1 VTLHALQNLDRR
13 WVFLMMLLA
22 VAIPTLMDL
31 RFPER
36 PSALSQAVYDRVE
49 ALPQGSRV
57 LLALDYDP
65 GSEGEI
71 APMAAALVHHCARR
85 GAKMYFVTLW
95 PAGTGMITQV
105 LSRVIAA
112 DLPHLVYGR
121 DFVNLGFQT
130 GNEGIIKLMASD
142 LPRTFPTDARGAPL
156 SSLPIMEGVASLRD
170 MDLVVALSSGN
181 PGAKE
186 WVQYGVS
193 ACPGDFEFVAGCT
206 GVQAPQLYPYVP
218 QQISGLLAAI
228 KGAAEYEQLVFP
240 DGSRREA
247 RRRMGPQ
254 LIAHLLMVGLIIAG
268 NGVYFSARRAAS
280 RREASR

>member
-1 VTLHALQNLDRR
+1 MIVHALQNLDRR

-36 PSALSQAVYDRVE
+36 PSALTQSVYDRIE
-49 ALPQGSRV
+49 ALEEGSRV
-57 LLALDYDP
+57 LIAMDYDP

-71 APMAAALVHHCARR
+71 APMATAIVHHCVRR
-85 GAKMYFVTLW
+85 GAKLYFVTLW
-95 PAGTGMITQV
+95 PAGTGMINQV
-105 LSRVIAA
+105 LTRVIAA
-112 DLPHLVYGR
+112 ELPHMVYGR

-130 GNEGIIKLMASD
+130 GNEGIIKLLASD
-142 LPRTFPTDARGAPL
+142 LPRTFPTDARGAAIT
-156 SSLPIMEGVASLRD
+156 SLPVMEGVASLRD

-186 WVQYGVS
+186 WVQYAVT

-240 DGSRREA
+240 DGSHREA

-254 LIAHLLMVGLIIAG
+254 LVAHLLMVGLIVAG
-268 NGVYFSARRAAS
+268 NGVYFAAR